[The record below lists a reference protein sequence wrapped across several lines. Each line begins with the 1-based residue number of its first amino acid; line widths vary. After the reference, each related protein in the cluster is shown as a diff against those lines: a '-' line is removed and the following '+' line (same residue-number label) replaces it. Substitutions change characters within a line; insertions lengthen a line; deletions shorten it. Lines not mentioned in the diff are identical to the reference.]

1 MWNNSKA
8 MDTLE
13 KAFGIIEDI
22 VANQQ
27 GGLLFSEIAL
37 RLDLPKSSTHRILNR
52 LVRMGY
58 LLFDQNTKR
67 YRGSLRLSKLGAA
80 VIECSDLRDLIIP
93 FLQRLHQETGHICNL
108 GIMSEGRGIFLHKIE
123 PKSYPIRLYSEIGKE
138 FPLHCTG
145 MGKILLAFMEPEQ
158 SGKFLS
164 GPLASYTETTITDA
178 KALLQELRE
187 VKRCG
192 YAVDREEITR
202 GIMCVAAPVRDM
214 NKEVIGSISVTFPS
228 YLEKERGLTREI
240 EAVKSCSKEI
250 YRAMGG
256 R

>member
-1 MWNNSKA
+1 

-13 KAFGIIEDI
+13 KAFEIIEDI

-27 GGLLFSEIAL
+27 EGLLFSEVTSHL
-37 RLDLPKSSTHRILNR
+37 SLPKSSTHRILNR

-58 LLFDQNTKR
+58 LVVDQNTKR

-80 VIECSDLRDLIIP
+80 VIESSDLRDLIIP
-93 FLQRLHQETGHICNL
+93 FLQRLHQRTGHICNL
-108 GIMSEGRGIFLHKIE
+108 GIISGGRGIFLHKIE
-123 PKSYPIRLYSEIGKE
+123 PKSYAIRLYSEIGKD

-145 MGKILLAFMEPEQ
+145 MGKVLLAFMEPAQ
-158 SGKFLS
+158 RKKILS
-164 GPLASYTETTITDA
+164 GRLAPYTEKTMTDA
-178 KALLQELRE
+178 KALLKELRE
-187 VKRCG
+187 IKKSG

-214 NKEVIGSISVTFPS
+214 NEEVIASISVTFPS
-228 YLEKERGLTREI
+228 YLEKERGLSHEI
-240 EAVKSCSKEI
+240 EAIKGCSEEI
-250 YRAMGG
+250 HKAMGG

>member
-1 MWNNSKA
+1 

-13 KAFGIIEDI
+13 KAFRIIEEI

-27 GGLLFSEIAL
+27 RGVLFSEISFHL
-37 RLDLPKSSTHRILNR
+37 ELPKSSTHRILNR

-58 LLFDQNTKR
+58 LIFDQNTKR

-80 VIECSDLRDLIIP
+80 VIENSDLRDLIIP
-93 FLQRLHQETGHICNL
+93 FLQRLHQATGHICNL
-108 GIMSEGRGIFLHKIE
+108 GIISEGRGIFLHKIE
-123 PKSYPIRLYSEIGKE
+123 PKSYSIRLYSEIGKD

-145 MGKILLAFMEPEQ
+145 MGKILLAFLEPAER
-158 SGKFLS
+158 KKILS
-164 GPLASYTETTITDA
+164 GTLARYTENTMTDA
-178 KALLQELRE
+178 KALLKKLGE
-187 VKRCG
+187 VKKCG

-214 NKEVIGSISVTFPS
+214 NKDVIASISVTFPS
-228 YLEKERGLTREI
+228 YLEKERGLSQEI
-240 EAVKSCSKEI
+240 EAVKHCSEEI

-256 R
+256 L